1 MENNEEK
8 AVSTQGKSN
17 KKHRFRP
24 KNKNPRHQNEGGSS
38 DVLDN
43 FFADDGDGF
52 NDDFELNLNAN
63 LSGIRINK
71 PTRGANVNSNG
82 IVNDRANVSNNN
94 DAILANKN
102 TNGNVN
108 LSNKNSKN
116 SSGGNNN
123 RNGRS
128 NNQNRNNSNKNHQK
142 NTNDTNTN
150 GKQNLNQNEQ
160 AAKIDKPKKQ
170 RKQKKN
176 LPAKLNGNEQWQ
188 QDIAASMQ
196 ANKAVHEL
204 RLEPLKYLNSSDHK
218 VRITPLG
225 GLGEIGGNM
234 TVFETATSAIIIDV
248 GMSFPSESMHGVDIL
263 IPDFDYVRKIK
274 DKIAGV
280 IITHAHEDHIGAVP
294 YFYKEFKFPLY
305 ATPLPLGMINNKFE
319 EHGLKEER
327 TLFRSVEKRKPYRI
341 GDFEVEWIH
350 ITHSIIDA
358 SALAITTEAGTII
371 HTGDFKI
378 DHTPIDGYPSDLGRL
393 AHYGERGV
401 LCLLSDS
408 TNSYREGFTKSES
421 SVGKTFD
428 AIFSKAKGRVIMS
441 TFSSNI
447 HRVYQAIDWGLK
459 YNRKVCVIGRSM
471 ERNLY
476 TAMELGYIKLDKK
489 IFIDANEVSKF
500 KDNEVLIVTTGSQ
513 GETMSALYRMATDE
527 HKYIKIKPSD
537 QIIISSKA
545 IPGNE
550 QSISTV
556 LNFLIKSGA
565 NVAYQDFS
573 EIHVSGH
580 AAQEEQ
586 KLMLRLIKP
595 KFFLPVHGEYNHIAK
610 HKETAIACGVD
621 ERNIYLMSDG
631 DQMELCQKYLK
642 RVKTVKTG
650 KVFIDN
656 QINKQISDDVVIDR
670 QNLAE
675 AGVVMIIA
683 QISRNGAKLINKPR
697 VISYGLVANKNDH
710 EFSKE
715 MEGVLEQFLSNV
727 KEELLKDGRMLEGQ
741 VRQVIRK
748 HIFRKIKKYP
758 TIVPIIYIM

>member
-1 MENNEEK
+1 MNDKNEEK
-8 AVSTQGKSN
+8 VVTNQSKNN
-17 KKHRFRP
+17 KRRRFRP
-24 KNKNPRHQNEGGSS
+24 KNKPKQEGETTEQTSLAS
-38 DVLDN
+38 KSVIDN
-43 FFADDGDGF
+43 FFA
-52 NDDFELNLNAN
+52 A
-63 LSGIRINK
+63 
-71 PTRGANVNSNG
+71 
-82 IVNDRANVSNNN
+82 
-94 DAILANKN
+94 
-102 TNGNVN
+102 
-108 LSNKNSKN
+108 
-116 SSGGNNN
+116 
-123 RNGRS
+123 
-128 NNQNRNNSNKNHQK
+128 
-142 NTNDTNTN
+142 
-150 GKQNLNQNEQ
+150 EQ
-160 AAKIDKPKKQ
+160 AEAKTQAEPKSQNPRPKKQ
-170 RKQKKN
+170 RNNKNQNKTGENNKPKEQKQQKEKPKQEPKAEAKNEAKEQKEKPKKAKKPKKN

-188 QDIAASMQ
+188 QDIASAME
-196 ANKAVHEL
+196 ANKATHEL
-204 RLEPLKYLNSSDHK
+204 RLEPLKYLNSSEHK
-218 VRITPLG
+218 IRITPLG

-234 TVFETATSAIIIDV
+234 TVFETETSAIIVDI

-274 DKIAGV
+274 DKIKGV

-294 YFYKEFKFPLY
+294 YFYKEFKFPIY

-319 EHGLKEER
+319 EHGLKQER
-327 TLFRSVEKRKPYRI
+327 SLFRSVEKRKPYLI

-358 SALAITTEAGTII
+358 SALAITTKAGTII

-378 DHTPIDGYPSDLGRL
+378 DHTPIDGYASDLGRL
-393 AHYGERGV
+393 AYYGERGV
-401 LCLLSDS
+401 LCLMSDS
-408 TNSYREGFTKSES
+408 TNSYREGYTKSES

-447 HRVYQAIDWGLK
+447 HRVYQAIEWGLK

-476 TAMELGYIKLDKK
+476 TAMELGYVKLDKK
-489 IFIDANEVSKF
+489 IFIDANEVGKF

-550 QSISTV
+550 GSVSTI

-565 NVAYQDFS
+565 SVAYQDFS

-610 HKETAIACGVD
+610 HKETAMSCGVD

-631 DQMELCQKYLK
+631 DQMEICQKYMK
-642 RVKTVKTG
+642 RAKTVKTG

-683 QISRNGAKLINKPR
+683 QISRHSQKLINKPR
-697 VISYGLVANKNDH
+697 VISYGLVADRQDN

-715 MEGVLEQFLSNV
+715 MEEVLVQFLSNV
-727 KEELLKDGRMLEGQ
+727 KEELLKDNRMLEAQ

-758 TIVPIIYIM
+758 TIVPIIYLM